1 MATITIPQLNTVTVP
16 TGNDLIEVVQPDSG
30 SASGYATGKES
41 LSQVANLIANG
52 TQYSGLNTTDQT
64 IVGAINEVKE
74 TSSENLAE
82 AYDGTAT
89 YNEGDYCTYNG
100 VLYVCNTDNT
110 TGTWDAQY
118 WDAVKIT
125 DVMGSNGGTRVNF
138 GTTSYV
144 NVTEAYYIEYPD
156 YYFVCVNVTA
166 AQNIPASTAI
176 LTDGP
181 AVTNAQNVPITIA
194 GNGTF
199 SVEPAVFGT
208 IKSFILRNSAV
219 NGDLIAFSGLIAK

>member
-52 TQYSGLNTTDQT
+52 TQYSGLTTTDQT
-64 IVGAINEVKE
+64 LVGSINEVKE

-89 YNEGDYCTYNG
+89 YNEGDYCTYDG

-125 DVMGSNGGTRVNF
+125 DIMVGGGTKVNF

-144 NVTEAYYIEYPD
+144 NVTDAYYIEYPD

-181 AVTNAQNVPITIA
+181 AVTNAQNVPITKT

-208 IKSFILRNSAV
+208 IKNFILRNSAD

>member
-52 TQYSGLNTTDQT
+52 TQFSGLTTTDQT

-125 DVMGSNGGTRVNF
+125 DVMVGGGTRVNF

-181 AVTNAQNVPITIA
+181 AVTNAQNVPITRA

-208 IKSFILRNSAV
+208 IKSFILRNSAD

>member
-52 TQYSGLNTTDQT
+52 TQYSGLTTTDQT
-64 IVGAINEVKE
+64 LVGSINEVKE

-89 YNEGDYCTYNG
+89 YNEGDYCTYDG

-125 DVMGSNGGTRVNF
+125 DIMVGGGTKVNF

-144 NVTEAYYIEYPD
+144 NVTDAYYIEYPD

-181 AVTNAQNVPITIA
+181 AVTNAQNVPITRA

-199 SVEPAVFGT
+199 YVEPAVFGSS
-208 IKSFILRNSAV
+208 KNFIVRNSAA
-219 NGDLIAFSGLIAK
+219 NGDLIAFTGLIAK